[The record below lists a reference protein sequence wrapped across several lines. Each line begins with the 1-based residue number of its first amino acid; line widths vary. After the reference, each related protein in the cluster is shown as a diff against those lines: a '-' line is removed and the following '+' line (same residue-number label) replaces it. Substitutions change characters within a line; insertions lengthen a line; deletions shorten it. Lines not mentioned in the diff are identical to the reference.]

1 MDTNKKVSFNTTM
14 ITQSLYTTTNSMQDD
29 NKLVKDIQN
38 KIHQILKGGN
48 ADNEYSHKLK
58 CKVPL
63 LQTVDCQKLCNKLVK
78 FNEQYK
84 IDENQKNSITIN
96 NRVLKSYKFNSVL
109 SKRRLT
115 KSLQQKQTSQI
126 SNSIHKRGD
135 KYNKIFDT
143 EWSEYQNIYDLHNLL
158 SPNSLDMSPAYA
170 EVEFIK
176 SKIKKDKKND
186 IIIPKAK
193 IISNN
198 QTKNYID
205 PDQIYFIQPNKILT
219 SRIILKPNHNRESL
233 SQRKHYSFQN

>member
-1 MDTNKKVSFNTTM
+1 MDTTKKVSFNTTM
-14 ITQSLYTTTNSMQDD
+14 LTQSLYTTTNLMQDD

-48 ADNEYSHKLK
+48 ADNEYSHRLK

-78 FNEQYK
+78 FNEHYK
-84 IDENQKNSITIN
+84 IDENDQNSITIN
-96 NRVLKSYKFNSVL
+96 NKVLKSYKFNSVI

-115 KSLQQKQTSQI
+115 KSQQQRNNSQI
-126 SNSIHKRGD
+126 NNSGHQRGD
-135 KYNKIFDT
+135 KYNKIFNT

-176 SKIKKDKKND
+176 SKIKKHHRDD
-186 IIIPKAK
+186 IIISKSRWIK
-193 IISNN
+193 NN
-198 QTKNYID
+198 ETKNYID
-205 PDQIYFIQPNKILT
+205 PDQVYCVQPNRIST
-219 SRIILKPNHNRESL
+219 SRVILKSNHNKESITY
-233 SQRKHYSFQN
+233 RKHQSFKN